1 MSKLTE
7 SMYDYRHEREEPKP
21 VSVCNSCKDK
31 VYAGEEVYKI
41 NNEIYCEDC
50 VRKVILEEEV

>member
-7 SMYDYRHEREEPKP
+7 NMYDYRYEREEPKP
-21 VSVCNSCKDK
+21 VGVCSSCKDK

-41 NNEIYCEDC
+41 DNKFYCEDC
-50 VRKVILEEEV
+50 VRKVILEEE